1 MLIDLSNSEMSFE
14 IDEEEN
20 EVLDKN
26 ERVKIHGSGTDFNH
40 LQDYDINSICSRVT
54 VFGKKAA

>member
-1 MLIDLSNSEMSFE
+1 MSFE

-20 EVLDKN
+20 EALDKN